1 MIRIKT
7 LLIGL
12 FFFWEGESLG
22 CNHSGLYL
30 RSNIYKEIHNSLLSL
45 KTENIN
51 QKKTLIYKFRKISQL
66 KNTRYA
72 FKKIEYLFTIGSVYE
87 YRIINGPNI
96 DYDPFNGG
104 ASQLFKSSGLQK
116 MEELIFSKN
125 FDEYLFI
132 NEVNALDNYLENII
146 LRQKKLENIPESTLH
161 QILWESFKY
170 EIYRIESLGITG
182 FDTPISN
189 WGVEETIPALEG
201 IYRMVKIYK
210 GSECTPKPLANQIL
224 IKIKKAQNYIKQN
237 SEFESFDRLY
247 FIKEYLHPIS
257 ELIYQVQLHNNW
269 KLPAKNTGV
278 NHNAKNLWDINFFN
292 NDMYKYISDKKI
304 AKIGKELFYDETIH
318 PIKNLSCAS
327 CHKPQHAFADNTA
340 FNKTV
345 DNHLLNRNTPG
356 LWNVA
361 FQTRFFLDGR
371 SLKIQDQIFDVIH
384 NPKEMNSNLEYVL
397 NHLRNS
403 TKYQT
408 LFKEAF
414 GKSPGKSEILIA
426 LEAYIRQLVSF
437 NSDFDKYMRG
447 EKALISEDVIK
458 GFNLFTGKAKCATC
472 HFMPLF
478 NGLLPPFYDEIEF
491 EVLGVPDFHDK
502 NRVTSDLGRYYKSNS
517 ELHKNSF
524 KTTGI
529 RNSHLTAPYMH
540 NGFFNNLDEVLEFY
554 NNGGG
559 IGRGYQVANQTL
571 PSDSLKLNKQEIAY
585 IISFIKSLEDTVQK
599 TL

>member
-12 FFFWEGESLG
+12 FFFWKGESLG

-210 GSECTPKPLANQIL
+210 GSECIPKHLANQIL
-224 IKIKKAQNYIKQN
+224 IKIRKAQNYIKQN

-292 NDMYKYISDKKI
+292 NDMYKYISDKK
-304 AKIGKELFYDETIH
+304 
-318 PIKNLSCAS
+318 
-327 CHKPQHAFADNTA
+327 
-340 FNKTV
+340 
-345 DNHLLNRNTPG
+345 
-356 LWNVA
+356 
-361 FQTRFFLDGR
+361 
-371 SLKIQDQIFDVIH
+371 
-384 NPKEMNSNLEYVL
+384 
-397 NHLRNS
+397 LR
-403 TKYQT
+403 K
-408 LFKEAF
+408 LV
-414 GKSPGKSEILIA
+414 KSYSMMRLYIL
-426 LEAYIRQLVSF
+426 
-437 NSDFDKYMRG
+437 
-447 EKALISEDVIK
+447 
-458 GFNLFTGKAKCATC
+458 
-472 HFMPLF
+472 
-478 NGLLPPFYDEIEF
+478 
-491 EVLGVPDFHDK
+491 
-502 NRVTSDLGRYYKSNS
+502 
-517 ELHKNSF
+517 
-524 KTTGI
+524 
-529 RNSHLTAPYMH
+529 
-540 NGFFNNLDEVLEFY
+540 
-554 NNGGG
+554 
-559 IGRGYQVANQTL
+559 
-571 PSDSLKLNKQEIAY
+571 
-585 IISFIKSLEDTVQK
+585 
-599 TL
+599 

>member
-210 GSECTPKPLANQIL
+210 GSECTPKHLANQIL
-224 IKIKKAQNYIKQN
+224 IKIRKAQNYIKQN

-327 CHKPQHAFADNTA
+327 CHKPQYAFADNTA

-361 FQTRFFLDGR
+361 FQTKFFLDGR

-384 NPKEMNSNLEYVL
+384 NPKEMNSNLDFVL
-397 NHLRNS
+397 NQLKNS
-403 TKYQT
+403 TKYQA
-408 LFKEAF
+408 LFQEAF
-414 GKSPGKSEILIA
+414 GKLPDKVSILIA